1 MGLRCLFCLFFSFS
15 YLLNSSAQTESE
27 IYLVDIDFV
36 EEGFIFKN
44 VRNISNNPGYDNQ
57 PNFKGDDLLL
67 YARNNKEQT
76 DIAQF
81 NLIDNSWKWQNEVT
95 KGGEYSP
102 QPVPNSSDIAAV
114 RLDPDGKQRLYRY
127 SLDGTAAE
135 MIPDLEVAYF
145 TFYDAQALVAS
156 ILSDDHL
163 DLIIHHFDDST
174 TQTLL
179 KKTGRSIHVIPNSRA
194 VSYPAINEEGNLD
207 IYQLDMNSLESYFIC
222 QLPNGI
228 QDYTWWDDYKILSGS
243 GDKLFLYDLY
253 GKGDWLEIADFSE
266 YDLQNI
272 TRLTISP
279 DQKHLAFVAEPKP

>member
-1 MGLRCLFCLFFSFS
+1 MGLRCFFCLLFSFTF
-15 YLLNSSAQTESE
+15 LLNARAQTESE
-27 IYLVDIDFV
+27 IYLVDIDFTT
-36 EEGFIFKN
+36 EGFTFKN

-57 PNFKGDDLLL
+57 PYFKENDLLL

-81 NLIDNSWKWQNEVT
+81 HLIDSSLQWQNEVT
-95 KGGEYSP
+95 DGGEYSP
-102 QPVPNSSDIAAV
+102 QPIPNSSDVAAV

-127 SLDGTAAE
+127 APKGTVTE

-145 TFYDAQALVAS
+145 TFFDSQTLVAS
-156 ILSDDHL
+156 ILAKDQL
-163 DLIIHHFDDST
+163 DLIVYHFKDNT
-174 TQTLL
+174 TYTLL
-179 KKTGRSIHVIPNSRA
+179 KKTGRSIHVIPNAKA
-194 VSYPAINEEGNLD
+194 VSYPALNEEGNLD

-222 QLPNGI
+222 QLPGGI
-228 QDYTWWDDYKILSGS
+228 QDYTWWDDYKILVGNGS
-243 GDKLFLYDLY
+243 KLLVYDLY